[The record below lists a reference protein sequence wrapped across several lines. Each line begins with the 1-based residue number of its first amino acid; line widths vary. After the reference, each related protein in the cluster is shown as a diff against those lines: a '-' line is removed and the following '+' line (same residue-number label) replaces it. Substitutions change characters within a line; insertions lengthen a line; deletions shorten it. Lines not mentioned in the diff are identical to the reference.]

1 MRLSAVASLFLALS
15 NSESTAALGGG
26 GEVEMGEC
34 LSIVLICI
42 YMGGF
47 LLLLG
52 LRPCD

>member
-15 NSESTAALGGG
+15 NSESTAALG
-26 GEVEMGEC
+26 VCVCEMGEC
-34 LSIVLICI
+34 LSIALICI

-52 LRPCD
+52 LHPCD